1 MDLDQEELDML
12 ESFERGEWQ
21 SVSDKEPEIKR
32 HQAYAKATFEQDKHL
47 DVYLSVRDFNVLQKR
62 ALIEGIPYQ
71 TLVSSILHKYV
82 SGYLLDRSSDN
93 LVTL

>member
-21 SVSDKEPEIKR
+21 SVSDKEHEIKR

-71 TLVSSILHKYV
+71 TLVSSILHK
-82 SGYLLDRSSDN
+82 
-93 LVTL
+93 